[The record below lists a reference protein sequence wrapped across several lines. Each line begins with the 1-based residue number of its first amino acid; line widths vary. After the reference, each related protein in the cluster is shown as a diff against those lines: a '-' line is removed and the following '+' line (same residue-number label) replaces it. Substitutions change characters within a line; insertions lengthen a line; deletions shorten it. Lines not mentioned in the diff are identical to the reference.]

1 MYLKSCRNITR
12 THGFFFFIYFPVWLP
27 ATNLHDVLQDRQLH
41 NFWMEHRLAHPGTPK
56 NARWTHNSVRRHG
69 ERQSPVSLLPAVCVR
84 DKPLMLL
91 GIGCASRSIS
101 LRALQWCNSSQR
113 RGTRGKT
120 FLSTQTASKSSPH
133 PARTC
138 PVDTLSTAAPR
149 FHTEHHGASPV
160 IQQLYC

>member
-1 MYLKSCRNITR
+1 MD
-12 THGFFFFIYFPVWLP
+12 FFFLFIFQYDCLRLTYTMFFRIANYIISGWSIGWHTQVRPRTLAEHTTACADTENGRVPSLSYLP
-27 ATNLHDVLQDRQLH
+27 CVLGTSRRCCSASAVPADRSRFVPFNDAT
-41 NFWMEHRLAHPGTPK
+41 AASAG
-56 NARWTHNSVRRHG
+56 ARG
-69 ERQSPVSLLPAVCVR
+69 G
-84 DKPLMLL
+84 KP
-91 GIGCASRSIS
+91 
-101 LRALQWCNSSQR
+101 
-113 RGTRGKT
+113 